1 MRLRSFRKPVL
12 HRFVSPEGE
21 RVLAGSLELFWI
33 CIGRQCAYV
42 DLGSYGTDI
51 SGCVSFGY
59 TMLRFARLTAIIAM
73 LLQYLSGKSDIAAG
87 HSSGISSD
95 HLRKPTYIL
104 PYWLASE
111 SSGAITDLGEFLAAK

>member
-1 MRLRSFRKPVL
+1 VL
-12 HRFVSPEGE
+12 HRFFSPEGE

-33 CIGRQCAYV
+33 CIDRQCACV
-42 DLGSYGTDI
+42 DLGNYGTGI

-59 TMLRFARLTAIIAM
+59 TMLWLARLTRIIAM

-87 HSSGISSD
+87 HSRGIISN
-95 HLRKPTYIL
+95 HLRKLTYIL

-111 SSGAITDLGEFLAAK
+111 SSAVITDLGEFLAAE